1 MSRSVTSD
9 IHRSLVAYIIA
20 ERKRANLTQAEVA
33 AQLGRHQSFV
43 ATVES
48 GQRRIDIVD
57 LFDLGQAIGFDPIDA
72 VHVISQKVLASPHSK
87 AKN

>member
-9 IHRSLVAYIIA
+9 IHRRLVAYIIA
-20 ERKRANLTQAEVA
+20 ERKRAGLTQTEVA

-57 LFDLGQAIGFDPIDA
+57 LFDLGEAIGFAPIEALRAIAPEDPG
-72 VHVISQKVLASPHSK
+72 
-87 AKN
+87 